1 MQEKIKEPD
10 SFTKTV
16 VIPQLIKIVNE
27 CMSEDDAFFRLKQH
41 IQVINFESDVYESE
55 MEHLNKLLLVINEA
69 EPFI

>member
-16 VIPQLIKIVNE
+16 VIPQLIQIVNE
-27 CMSEDDAFFRLKQH
+27 CMSEDDAFLRLKQH
-41 IQVINFESDVYESE
+41 VQLIHFESDVYEKE
-55 MEHLNKLLLVINEA
+55 MEHLNKLLLIINEA